1 MKFNIKSLLKDKN
14 VLYIV
19 MFLAVANMLGYLVL
33 RDFEVILFFL
43 LVGFLTTY
51 FSKNMIIVL
60 VVAMVASGLFK
71 VTSQPRSNFEG
82 FREKDPSPSPPMP
95 PSPATDPSNNKV
107 AFTNKLKPK
116 QLKTKV
122 STHSEEDE
130 DEEMGKRTLDQAELV
145 VKEDQ
150 ELRKEAPEKK
160 LEASY
165 DQLNQTLNM
174 DPKELGHIQAQQA
187 QLLES
192 LKAMEPMM
200 NTAKEMLTT
209 MEGMGIDLNATF
221 EQFGGQNAI
230 MERLNTMSGLT
241 KAAK

>member
-82 FREKDPSPSPPMP
+82 FREKDPSPSPSMH

-107 AFTNKLKPK
+107 SFTNKLKPK

-122 STHSEEDE
+122 SDDSEE
-130 DEEMGKRTLDQAELV
+130 DEEMGKKRTLDQAELV

-174 DPKELGHIQAQQA
+174 DPKELGQIQAQQA

-209 MEGMGIDLNATF
+209 MEGMGIDLNSTF
-221 EQFGGQNAI
+221 EQFGGSNAI
-230 MERLNTMSGLT
+230 MEKLNTMSGLT
-241 KAAK
+241 NVTK